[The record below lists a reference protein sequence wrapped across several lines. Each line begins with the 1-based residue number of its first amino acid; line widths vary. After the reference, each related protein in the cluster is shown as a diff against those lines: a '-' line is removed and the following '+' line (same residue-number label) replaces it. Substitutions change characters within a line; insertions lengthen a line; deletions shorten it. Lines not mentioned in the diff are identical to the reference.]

1 MTLPKQI
8 KIAGQ
13 NVKIRVGKLENA
25 YGQYEHDSK
34 TIWISDLVKTDKA
47 KRDTLRHEM
56 MEASLLL
63 SGVGWMEKYDQES
76 VVRCMEEIFFPAWDK
91 LKF

>member
-25 YGQYEHDSK
+25 FGFYITFD
-34 TIWISDLVKTDKA
+34 TI
-47 KRDTLRHEM
+47 
-56 MEASLLL
+56 
-63 SGVGWMEKYDQES
+63 
-76 VVRCMEEIFFPAWDK
+76 
-91 LKF
+91 

>member
-8 KIAGQ
+8 KIAGH
-13 NVKIRVGKLENA
+13 NIKIRIGKLENA

-34 TIWISDLVKTDKA
+34 TIWISDTVKDPKTK
-47 KRDTLRHEM
+47 KNTLRHEI

-63 SGVGWMEKYDQES
+63 SGVAWCEKMETEA
-76 VVRCMEEIFFPAWDK
+76 VVRCMEEIFFPSWNK
-91 LKF
+91 LNL